1 MAPGNKDDR
10 DLQRYFDGELRPRRA
25 RQVREAI
32 EGDPR
37 LQGQL
42 AALESMRGMVRE
54 ASADA
59 VDDADFRGLWARVHS
74 GIEREPPLGLRE
86 RLGFWLRRWGVVL
99 LGATAAA
106 AVVLVVLVRPVHRPP
121 PRNDA
126 VIESLDVGP
135 EAVGTIFTI
144 AGPGESGQTTVIW
157 VTETSAEGEE

>member
-1 MAPGNKDDR
+1 MARGKHDR

-25 RQVREAI
+25 RRVREEI
-32 EGDPR
+32 EADAGAR
-37 LQGQL
+37 GQI
-42 AALESMRGMVRE
+42 AALESMRGMVRT

-59 VDDADFRGLWARVHS
+59 VDEADFGGLWARVHA
-74 GIEREPPLGLRE
+74 GIEHEPPLGLRE
-86 RLGFWLRRWGVVL
+86 RLGFWLRRWGIVV
-99 LGATAAA
+99 AAASAAA
-106 AVVLVVLVRPVHRPP
+106 AVALFVLVRPVHRPP

-157 VTETSAEGEE
+157 VTETSAEGED